1 MSDRIETRSG
11 YLQPAFL
18 ICVGVLA
25 VACAGMSVA
34 RQRLGLY
41 LKKEPL
47 PLKQPLDRLDE
58 AALAPYEVVA
68 KLTIR
73 NEEILRSLG
82 TEDYIQWVLE
92 DPSEPAESPVRRCLL
107 FVTYYRLPDRVPH
120 VPEECYTGGG
130 YRRLYGEAVTFHVG
144 PDGAQREVPGRYL
157 VFEGSPGVFSSG
169 VPRFPVLYLFR
180 VSAEYAGS
188 RDAARIALNRNI
200 FSRHAYFCKVE
211 LVFNQAL
218 TAPTQA
224 ATVAAGER
232 LLSVVLPALERDHW
246 PDNVGR

>member
-1 MSDRIETRSG
+1 MSDRTEIRSG

-25 VACAGMSVA
+25 AACAGMSVA

-82 TEDYIQWVLE
+82 FQSACHKLMLTEIQETLSLKIRQFVLKIFWFI
-92 DPSEPAESPVRRCLL
+92 DNN
-107 FVTYYRLPDRVPH
+107 LP
-120 VPEECYTGGG
+120 GG
-130 YRRLYGEAVTFHVG
+130 
-144 PDGAQREVPGRYL
+144 
-157 VFEGSPGVFSSG
+157 
-169 VPRFPVLYLFR
+169 
-180 VSAEYAGS
+180 
-188 RDAARIALNRNI
+188 
-200 FSRHAYFCKVE
+200 
-211 LVFNQAL
+211 
-218 TAPTQA
+218 
-224 ATVAAGER
+224 
-232 LLSVVLPALERDHW
+232 
-246 PDNVGR
+246 